1 MIKFSMKKI
10 VLVCLSFFFVS
21 MLFVILRSERELS
34 KDFQIKGSSFFE
46 GLKILQKK
54 DANIVWTLLAKRADF
69 IEGENMVKLSDITMT
84 IQKNGVVFYAEKGV
98 YNLSNKNFTAQGP
111 IRAKATDYTIIADS
125 IDYDDSSGNFKTEG
139 FIAVEGKK
147 FKVDGKGMRVDS
159 EQKVR
164 ILKDVKATFYK

>member
-1 MIKFSMKKI
+1 MKKI

-21 MLFVILRSERELS
+21 MLFFIPRSEKETS

-54 DANIVWTLLAKRADF
+54 DSNVVWTLLAKRADF
-69 IEGENMVKLSDITMT
+69 IEDENIVKLSDITMT
-84 IQKNGVVFYAEKGV
+84 VQKNGVVFYADKGA
-98 YNLSNKNFTAQGP
+98 YNLSNKNFTAEGP
-111 IRAKATDYTIIADS
+111 IKAKSTDYTIIADS

-139 FIAVEGKK
+139 SIAVEGKR
-147 FKVDGKGMRVDS
+147 FKVDGKGMEVDS

>member
-1 MIKFSMKKI
+1 MLKSFMKKI

-21 MLFVILRSERELS
+21 MLFLILRSEKEIS

-54 DANIVWTLLAKRADF
+54 DSNVVWTLLAKRADF
-69 IEGENMVKLSDITMT
+69 IEDENIVKLSDITMT
-84 IQKNGVVFYAEKGV
+84 VQKNGVVFYADKGI

-139 FIAVEGKK
+139 SITVESKR
-147 FKVDGKGMRVDS
+147 FKVDGKGMEVDS
-159 EQKVR
+159 EQKVK